1 MDNFQIVKLIGKG
14 AFGRVY
20 KCVDP
25 KNKKTYAV
33 KRISVLRQSKED
45 NIGNLYELHILYY
58 NTCPFILKYFSCE
71 FKTYELS
78 IVTKFCKYGDLYRN
92 IQTRLKRFKYFDE
105 KEIWKI
111 FLQLSYGIYYLHK
124 NNIIHR
130 DLKTANIFLE
140 KDNRIKI
147 GDFGISKMLDNTNL
161 TDTQIGTPLY
171 FSPELVKKQEY
182 GTKTDMWSLGCIL
195 YEMLTLRV
203 AFNSLSMGAL
213 CKKIKTA
220 SYLKLKN
227 YNNYNKKLFDLV
239 DELIVVNQSKRLSA
253 CELLGKDIVKEKE
266 YIGPYY
272 DYTSITGNEIPKIDI
287 DIPNSLNTWHKV
299 AVKYQKKQKN
309 YLTPDVIDKEERFQ
323 FNNKLV
329 LPKIDEKQTE
339 EEPFNPLS
347 NIKNP
352 LEDIKDPL
360 EDITEPLGM
369 IKQPTSHLK
378 EVINEFKIKKKPV
391 KQNYLP
397 PVLHRRPYVSPYK
410 SSYSKNY
417 VEKQNY
423 IKTRNEWENKNQ
435 KIKKNPYKFTNN
447 IYNNRVNYNNYKSD
461 VLIKIGSKHDM
472 NYRNPFLKYPY

>member
-20 KCVDP
+20 KCLNT
-25 KNKKTYAV
+25 KNKKTYAI

-45 NIGNLYELHILYY
+45 NIGNLYELHILYH

-71 FKTYELS
+71 FRTYELS
-78 IVTKFCKYGDLYRN
+78 IVTKFCKYGDLYRD
-92 IQTRLKRFKYFDE
+92 IQVRLKKYNYFEE

-111 FLQLSYGIYYLHK
+111 FLQLSYGIFYLHK

-147 GDFGISKMLDNTNL
+147 GDFGISKILDNTNL

-203 AFNSLSMGAL
+203 AFNSLSMAAL

-227 YNNYNKKLFDLV
+227 YNNYNKQLFSIV
-239 DELIVVNQSKRLSA
+239 DELIIVDQSKRLSA
-253 CELLGKDIVKEKE
+253 DDLLEKDIIKEKE
-266 YIGPYY
+266 YLGPYY
-272 DYTSITGNEIPKIDI
+272 DYTCITGNEIPKIEI
-287 DIPNSLNTWHKV
+287 DVPSSLNTWHKV
-299 AVKYQKKQKN
+299 SVKYQKRQKN
-309 YLTPDVIDKEERFQ
+309 YLTPDVMDKEERFK
-323 FNNKLV
+323 FNNKSV
-329 LPKIDEKQTE
+329 LPKIDEKNTVE
-339 EEPFNPLS
+339 EDFNNLKDPIDDIKEPPGM
-347 NIKNP
+347 
-352 LEDIKDPL
+352 IKDP
-360 EDITEPLGM
+360 IT
-369 IKQPTSHLK
+369 SNLK
-378 EVINEFKIKKKPV
+378 EIRNQLKIKKKPI
-391 KQNYLP
+391 KQNYLS
-397 PVLHRRPYVSPYK
+397 PVLNRRPYVSPYAAPYK

-417 VEKQNY
+417 VKKQNY

-435 KIKKNPYKFTNN
+435 HVKKNPYKFTNN
-447 IYNNRVNYNNYKSD
+447 IYNNRLNYNNCKSD

-472 NYRNPFLKYPY
+472 NYKNPFMKYPY

>member
-20 KCVDP
+20 KCLNT
-25 KNKKTYAV
+25 KNKKTYAI

-45 NIGNLYELHILYY
+45 NIGNLYELHILYH

-71 FKTYELS
+71 FRTYELS
-78 IVTKFCKYGDLYRN
+78 IVTKFCKYGDLYRD
-92 IQTRLKRFKYFDE
+92 IQVRLKKYNYFEE

-111 FLQLSYGIYYLHK
+111 FLQLSYGIFYLHK

-147 GDFGISKMLDNTNL
+147 GDFGISKILDNTNL

-203 AFNSLSMGAL
+203 AFNSLSMAAL

-227 YNNYNKKLFDLV
+227 YNNYNKQLFSIV
-239 DELIVVNQSKRLSA
+239 DELIIVDQSKRLSA
-253 CELLGKDIVKEKE
+253 DDLLEKDIIKEKE
-266 YIGPYY
+266 YLGPYY
-272 DYTSITGNEIPKIDI
+272 DYTCITGNEIPKIEI
-287 DIPNSLNTWHKV
+287 DVPSNLNTWHKV
-299 AVKYQKKQKN
+299 SVKYQKRQKN
-309 YLTPDVIDKEERFQ
+309 YLTPDVMDKEERFK
-323 FNNKLV
+323 FNNKSV
-329 LPKIDEKQTE
+329 LPKIDEKTTGE
-339 EEPFNPLS
+339 EDFNNLKDPIDDIKEPPGM
-347 NIKNP
+347 
-352 LEDIKDPL
+352 IKDP
-360 EDITEPLGM
+360 IT
-369 IKQPTSHLK
+369 SNLK
-378 EVINEFKIKKKPV
+378 EIRNQLKIKKKPI
-391 KQNYLP
+391 KQNYLS
-397 PVLHRRPYVSPYK
+397 PVLNRRPYVSPYAAPYK

-417 VEKQNY
+417 VKKQNY

-435 KIKKNPYKFTNN
+435 HVKKNHYKFTNN

-472 NYRNPFLKYPY
+472 NYKNPFMKYPY